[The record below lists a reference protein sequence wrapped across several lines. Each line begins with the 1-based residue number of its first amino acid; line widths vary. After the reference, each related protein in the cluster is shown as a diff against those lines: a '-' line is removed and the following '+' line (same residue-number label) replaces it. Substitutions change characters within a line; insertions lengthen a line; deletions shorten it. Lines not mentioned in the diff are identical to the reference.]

1 MEANHALLL
10 KTYDWCSTTSSTA
23 AGADTV
29 FIHDD
34 SARAHGA
41 VTGACPHTAFEHPLT
56 PAGVAPRLS
65 IELRA
70 LAWYED
76 CA

>member
-1 MEANHALLL
+1 MSIDKAQGL
-10 KTYDWCSTTSSTA
+10 
-23 AGADTV
+23 G
-29 FIHDD
+29 
-34 SARAHGA
+34 HGTKFQGRGFTLTDHRSDV
-41 VTGACPHTAFEHPLT
+41 VTGACPHTAFKHPLT
-56 PAGVAPRLS
+56 PAGVAPRHN